1 MNDSE
6 RARVYT
12 YLVISRASQPEQVI
26 VWDTLKIRIGR
37 HFEQDI
43 VLENPEISREHT
55 LLRRDGEKYVAEDLK
70 TANGTFVNGEGIRSK
85 VLAPN
90 DRIQIGEW
98 TFRFCQSR
106 DNPAVTL
113 ANVTYASHLKDFHPL
128 ADDAGD
134 RTMLG
139 LAEDDDPLWDTDPR
153 TGRRP
158 VPATPVRNLD
168 AEIEGPDA
176 LEKDE
181 LPPTGPPPTEP
192 RSPGDPPNDPDPLMA
207 SAFDLGEPLPPVG
220 IKTPDSPHLGANEH
234 SAPTVPRDVFEG
246 TAPARRSVE
255 ITLQLDGV
263 DPELLRVLQTLLGER
278 FDLRALSVLLKAISI
293 R

>member
-1 MNDSE
+1 MNKSE
-6 RARVYT
+6 QARVHT

-26 VWDTLKIRIGR
+26 VWDTVKIRIGR

-55 LLRRDGEKYVAEDLK
+55 LLRRDGSKYLAEDLK
-70 TANGTFVNGEGIRSK
+70 TANGTFVNGERIRSRA
-85 VLAPN
+85 LAPN

-98 TFRFCQSR
+98 TFRFCQSG

-113 ANVTYASHLKDFHPL
+113 ANVTYASHLKDFQPL
-128 ADDAGD
+128 ADGESG

-139 LAEDDDPLWDTDPR
+139 LAEDDDSLWDTDPR
-153 TGRRP
+153 TGRKP
-158 VPATPVRNLD
+158 SPAVSVRNLD
-168 AEIEGPDA
+168 AEFEGPEA
-176 LEKDE
+176 PEKDG
-181 LPPTGPPPTEP
+181 LTPTEP
-192 RSPGDPPNDPDPLMA
+192 RGLGDPPDDPDPLMT

-220 IKTPDSPHLGANEH
+220 LEAPESPHPGASEQ
-234 SAPTVPRDVFEG
+234 SAPAVPRNVLEG
-246 TAPARRSVE
+246 TASTGRNVE
-255 ITLQLDGV
+255 ITLRLEGV

-293 R
+293 L

>member
-1 MNDSE
+1 VGYVEDPD
-6 RARVYT
+6 
-12 YLVISRASQPEQVI
+12 L
-26 VWDTLKIRIGR
+26 
-37 HFEQDI
+37 

-55 LLRRDGEKYVAEDLK
+55 LLRRDGEKYIAEDLK
-70 TANGTFVNGEGIRSK
+70 TANGTFVNGEGIRSR

-98 TFRFCQSR
+98 TFHFCQSL
-106 DNPAVTL
+106 DNPAATL

-128 ADDAGD
+128 ADSEGD

-139 LAEDDDPLWDTDPR
+139 LAEDDDPVWDTDPR
-153 TGRRP
+153 TGRK
-158 VPATPVRNLD
+158 PAPAAAVRNLD
-168 AEIEGPDA
+168 AEIEGPGA
-176 LEKDE
+176 HEKDE
-181 LPPTGPPPTEP
+181 PPPTGPPTTVP
-192 RSPGDPPNDPDPLMA
+192 RTPSDPPDDPDPLMA

-220 IKTPDSPHLGANEH
+220 LKTPDSPHPGANEY

-246 TAPARRSVE
+246 AAPARRSVE
-255 ITLQLDGV
+255 VTLQLDGV
-263 DPELLRVLQTLLGER
+263 DPELLRVLQALLGER

>member
-1 MNDSE
+1 MNKSE
-6 RARVYT
+6 QARIHT

-26 VWDTLKIRIGR
+26 VWDTVRIRIGR

-55 LLRRDGEKYVAEDLK
+55 LLRRDGEKYIAEDLK
-70 TANGTFVNGEGIRSK
+70 TANGTFVNGEGIRSRA
-85 VLAPN
+85 LAPN

-98 TFRFCQSR
+98 MFRFCQSG

-113 ANVTYASHLKDFHPL
+113 ANVTYASRLKDFQPL
-128 ADDAGD
+128 ADDESD

-139 LAEDDDPLWDTDPR
+139 LAEDDDSVWDTDPR
-153 TGRRP
+153 TGRKP
-158 VPATPVRNLD
+158 SQAAPVRNLD
-168 AEIEGPDA
+168 AELEGPEAPEQDG
-176 LEKDE
+176 L
-181 LPPTGPPPTEP
+181 TPTEP
-192 RSPGDPPNDPDPLMA
+192 HGLDDPPDDPDPLMT

-220 IKTPDSPHLGANEH
+220 LKALDSLPHPGASEQ
-234 SAPTVPRDVFEG
+234 SAQTVPRNALEG
-246 TAPARRSVE
+246 TASTGRNVE

-293 R
+293 L

>member
-1 MNDSE
+1 MKKSE
-6 RARVYT
+6 QARVYT

-55 LLRRDGEKYVAEDLK
+55 LLRRDGEKYIAEDLK
-70 TANGTFVNGEGIRSK
+70 TANGTFVNGEGIRSRI
-85 VLAPN
+85 LAPN

-106 DNPAVTL
+106 DNPAATL

-128 ADDAGD
+128 ADGEGD

-139 LAEDDDPLWDTDPR
+139 LAEDDDPVWDSDPR
-153 TGRRP
+153 TGRK
-158 VPATPVRNLD
+158 PAPAAPVRNLD
-168 AEIEGPDA
+168 AELEGPYA
-176 LEKDE
+176 REKDE
-181 LPPTGPPPTEP
+181 PPPTGPPPTEP
-192 RSPGDPPNDPDPLMA
+192 RTPSDPPDDPDPLMA

-220 IKTPDSPHLGANEH
+220 LKATDSPHPDANEY
-234 SAPTVPRDVFEG
+234 SAPTTPRDLLEG
-246 TAPARRSVE
+246 AAPARRSVE

-278 FDLRALSVLLKAISI
+278 FDIRALSMLLKAISI

>member
-1 MNDSE
+1 MNKSDQ
-6 RARVYT
+6 ARVHT
-12 YLVISRASQPEQVI
+12 YLVISRASQVEQVI
-26 VWDTLKIRIGR
+26 VWDTVRIRIGR
-37 HFEQDI
+37 HFEQDL

-55 LLRRDGEKYVAEDLK
+55 LLRRDGNQYVAEDLK
-70 TANGTFVNGEGIRSK
+70 TANGTFVNGERIRSK

-98 TFRFCQSR
+98 TFHFCQSG

-128 ADDAGD
+128 TNDESG

-139 LAEDDDPLWDTDPR
+139 LAEDDDSLWGTDPK
-153 TGRRP
+153 TGRKP
-158 VPATPVRNLD
+158 SPAAPVRNLD
-168 AEIEGPDA
+168 AEIEEPEA
-176 LEKDE
+176 LEKE
-181 LPPTGPPPTEP
+181 GLTPTEP
-192 RSPGDPPNDPDPLMA
+192 RSSGDPPDDPDPLMV

-220 IKTPDSPHLGANEH
+220 LKASEAPHPGVDEQNV
-234 SAPTVPRDVFEG
+234 PTVPRSVLEG
-246 TAPARRSVE
+246 TDPTRRSVE
-255 ITLQLDGV
+255 IILQLDGV